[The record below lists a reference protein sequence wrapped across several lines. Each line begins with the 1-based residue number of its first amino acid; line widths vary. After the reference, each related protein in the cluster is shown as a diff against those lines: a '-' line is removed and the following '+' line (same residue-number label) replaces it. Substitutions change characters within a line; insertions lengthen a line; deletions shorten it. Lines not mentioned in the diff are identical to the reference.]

1 MHVATL
7 IVVLILLLDLS
18 ALVGPPTA
26 EGQSK
31 GKVPRVGIIAETAPP
46 PAPDPVLA
54 AFRQGLREL
63 GYVEGQNVL
72 LEIRWS
78 RGVSGRQTALV
89 SELVRVPVDVIVVET
104 TGATLVAKRA
114 TTTIPI
120 VAASAGALVESGA
133 VASLAQPG
141 GNVTGL
147 TGNTTELSAKR
158 LQLLKEALP
167 NISRVAVLMS
177 PFRTAPALGEHFLKQ
192 TESAAQVVGVH
203 LQVLRIE
210 EAADLEGAFQ
220 AARRDRAGA
229 VIILSNPFFSVHA
242 ARVADLAIKH
252 RLPTITGDPG
262 VVEAG
267 CLLAYEVDFP
277 DMGRRAAGYV
287 DRILKGAKPRDLPIE
302 QPTKFRLVV
311 NLRTA
316 KALGLTIPPSV
327 MLRAD
332 QIIE

>member
-7 IVVLILLLDLS
+7 IVVLVVLLNLS

-26 EGQSK
+26 EGQSR
-31 GKVPRVGIIAETAPP
+31 GKVPRVGIIAESAPP
-46 PAPDPVLA
+46 PAPDPFLA

-78 RGVSGRQTALV
+78 QGVSGRQAALV
-89 SELVRVPVDVIVVET
+89 SELVRVPVDVIVVVT
-104 TGATLVAKRA
+104 TGATLAAKRA
-114 TTTIPI
+114 TSTIPI

-133 VASLAQPG
+133 VASLALPG

-167 NISRVAVLMS
+167 HISHVAVLMS
-177 PFRTAPALGEHFLKQ
+177 PFRTSPALGEHFLKQ
-192 TESAAQVVGVH
+192 TESAAQTVGVH

-210 EAADLEGAFQ
+210 AAADLAGAFQ

-242 ARVADLAIKH
+242 ARVAELALKH

-277 DMGRRAAGYV
+277 DMWRRAQGTWTGSSRAPSPV
-287 DRILKGAKPRDLPIE
+287 TCPLSSPRSSDWSSTSE
-302 QPTKFRLVV
+302 QPR
-311 NLRTA
+311 
-316 KALGLTIPPSV
+316 PSG
-327 MLRAD
+327 
-332 QIIE
+332 